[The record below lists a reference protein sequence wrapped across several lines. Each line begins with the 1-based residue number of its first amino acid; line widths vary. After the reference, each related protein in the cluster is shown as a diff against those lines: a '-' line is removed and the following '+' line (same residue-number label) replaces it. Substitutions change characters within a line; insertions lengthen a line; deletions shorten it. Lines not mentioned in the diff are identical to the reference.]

1 MHLLKV
7 IILALLV
14 VLFFRDAYAQQTNP
28 VERQVANPITDT
40 PNINPVSA
48 EQDIKAPKPK
58 KAELEGGNGELVV
71 YSEKTTVEGE
81 EGKRILVHI
90 GNVDVHFGIYRLQ
103 ADKITI
109 YEAENKMDAQGSVVF
124 DQGDDQRITGARAIW
139 NYKTKLGSFED
150 STGFTNQT
158 NDGTVIYFTAE
169 RVERTSLDTIV
180 VIKGKFTACDEAVP
194 KWSFTADEATIK
206 MNDKVKLKNGKFRI
220 KDVPIVPLPYAS
232 IPIKQRDRSSG
243 FLTPTFGFSGNKG
256 VRFQGA
262 YFLTLGK
269 SADVTFRGDIYSS
282 RGIGYGLD
290 LRTRAN
296 SRSFF
301 NFGFYAVKDRIFG
314 SKADANHPDQGGSI
328 VYAEGVHYFSNG
340 FTAAADVRI
349 TSNLAFRQVFSDGV
363 QQIISPIE
371 MSQAFVNKSWNNYT
385 LNLLARSQVI
395 TIPNV
400 TVSTRNLPSV
410 HFEKRPSRLSFL
422 KDVYFSFKSSVEGVS
437 RREQVADVAAY
448 RAQTGGDPVVT
459 PSLGQRFDVYPQ
471 LTLPIY
477 TKYFNF
483 TATGAMRVTYYSN
496 SFNDMR
502 QVVGRDLI
510 RKYGEFEFDIRPVA
524 LAKNYYGK
532 GNAFKF
538 RHVIEPFVTY
548 RYIKGVDNFNRI
560 IRFDQL
566 DTITDT
572 NEVEFGVANRIYTR
586 RYAQAVTDEAQ
597 RQMSKSLAGVYLASS
612 GSNGPGSG
620 PPVQDPRTDV
630 VSSVKAILAGAA
642 KKKSDALSVQPYEI
656 FSLIVRGK
664 YFFDKTFGGAL
675 IPGRRNQIEPIT
687 AMSFYT
693 FGGVARRFSPL
704 NIDMTY
710 RPQRT
715 IFFNTRLDVGVQGDA
730 VRAISATVG
739 YETPLF
745 KIFQT
750 FYYTRSVNLIPSLA
764 ATLSS
769 PPPGGVVALSSP
781 PVLGGVDAASADGV
795 VGPDGVPLPNIVKEP
810 GTLRGSQW
818 SPSVFVGNRDQGLY
832 AGASVFFDFENRRQA
847 RLSPLISSLYTIG
860 YAYDCCSMAV
870 QFYSFN
876 VGVRNENRLL
886 FSFRLKGIGAFGT
899 EQFGQ
904 GLR

>member
-14 VLFFRDAYAQQTNP
+14 VLFFRDANAQDTNP

-40 PNINPVSA
+40 PNINPIA
-48 EQDIKAPKPK
+48 TEQGIKPVK
-58 KAELEGGNGELVV
+58 KTTTFEQEGGDGEVVV
-71 YSEKTTVEGE
+71 YAASTTVQGE
-81 EGKRILVHI
+81 AGRRVLVYT
-90 GNVDVHFGIYRLQ
+90 GNVDVKFGIYRLQ
-103 ADKITI
+103 ADRITLN
-109 YEAENKMDAQGSVVF
+109 EAEDKMYAEGSVVF
-124 DQGDDQRITGARAIW
+124 DQGDDQRITGAKGTW
-139 NYKTKLGSFED
+139 NLKTKLGSFED

-158 NDGTVIYFTAE
+158 NDGTVIYFTAD
-169 RVERTSLDTIV
+169 RVERTALDTV
-180 VIKGKFTACDEAVP
+180 VVTKGKFTACDEAVP

-206 MNDKVKLKNGKFRI
+206 VNDRVKLKNGKFRV
-220 KDVPIVPLPYAS
+220 KDIPIVPLPYAS
-232 IPIKQRDRSSG
+232 IPIKERDRASG

-256 VRFQGA
+256 FRISTA
-262 YFLTLGK
+262 YFQTLGK
-269 SADVTFRGDIYSS
+269 SADVTIRGDVYTS
-282 RGIGYGLD
+282 RGLGYGLD
-290 LRTRAN
+290 FRTRAN
-296 SRSFF
+296 DRSFF
-301 NFGFYAVKDRIFG
+301 NFGFFAVKDRILG
-314 SKADANHPDQGGSI
+314 SKASAENPDQGGSI

-349 TSNLAFRQVFSDGV
+349 TSNLDFRQEFSDGV

-371 MSQAFVNKSWNNYT
+371 VSQGFINKSWNNYT

-395 TIPNV
+395 SIPNV

-410 HFEKRPSRLSFL
+410 HFEKRPSMLSFV
-422 KDVYFSFKSSVEGVS
+422 KGVYFSFKTSVEGVS
-437 RREQVADVAAY
+437 RREQVADVALY
-448 RAQTGGDPVVT
+448 RSQTGGDPVVT
-459 PSLGQRFDVYPQ
+459 PSLGQRFDIYPQ
-471 LTLPIY
+471 ITVPFY

-510 RKYGEFEFDIRPVA
+510 RKYGELELDFRPIA

-532 GNAFKF
+532 SDAFKF

-548 RYIKGVDNFNRI
+548 RYIKGVNNFNRI

-572 NEVEFGVANRIYTR
+572 NELEFGVANRIYTR
-586 RYAQAVTDEAQ
+586 RYAEAVTGEAQ
-597 RQMSKSLAGVYLASS
+597 KLLQEQARNAESGVGQYRTVTAGRRADAATDGLFAKATQGKPAS
-612 GSNGPGSG
+612 
-620 PPVQDPRTDV
+620 V
-630 VSSVKAILAGAA
+630 
-642 KKKSDALSVQPYEI
+642 SVQPYEI
-656 FSLIVRGK
+656 FSLIIRGK

-675 IPGRRNQIEPIT
+675 IPGQRNQIAPIT

-693 FGGVARRFSPL
+693 FGGVPRRFSPL
-704 NIDMTY
+704 NIDVTY

-715 IFFNTRLDVGVQGDA
+715 IFFNTRMDVGVQGDG

-745 KIFQT
+745 KVFQT
-750 FYYTRSVNLIPSLA
+750 FYYTRAVNLIPSLA
-764 ATLSS
+764 ASL
-769 PPPGGVVALSSP
+769 PPGTSP
-781 PVLGGVDAASADGV
+781 E
-795 VGPDGVPLPNIVKEP
+795 KEP

-818 SPSVFVGNRDQGLY
+818 SPSVFIGNRDKGLY
-832 AGASVFFDFENRRQA
+832 GGVSVFFDFENRRQA
-847 RLSPLISSLYTIG
+847 RLSPLISSLYTVG
-860 YAYDCCSMAV
+860 YAYDCCSVAA
-870 QFYSFN
+870 QFYTFN

-886 FSFRLKGIGAFGT
+886 FSFRLNGIGAFGT